1 MNDGLETDMM
11 APRGLLRLEGLGYRL
26 PGGKALVRHIRLSL
40 GAGERLAIVG
50 PNGAGKSTLLRLL
63 AGLLQPTSGRM
74 LIDGEDGRHLS
85 DARRSQKVAFLPQQ
99 LGADKRLSVNELIA
113 LGCLPHA
120 QRWSAERQRDEVAQC
135 LKLCRLEGLQHQP
148 LGQLSGGELQR
159 ANLART
165 LAQKPALLLLD
176 EPTNHLDP
184 RASIELLS
192 TVASLPMTCV
202 AVLHD
207 LAFVPHWAT
216 HVLVM
221 RDGAMVGFGEPA
233 AVLTSEQVEH
243 TFATPAFYMPHPNH
257 RTPMLV
263 IDRSQSGP
271 ARSLVSCV

>member
-1 MNDGLETDMM
+1 MQDRAMT
-11 APRGLLRLEGLGYRL
+11 APQGLLRLEGLGYRL
-26 PGGKALVRHIRLSL
+26 PSGKALVRHVGLSL
-40 GAGERLAIVG
+40 GPGDRLAIVG
-50 PNGAGKSTLLRLL
+50 PNGAGKSSLLRLL
-63 AGLLQPTSGRM
+63 AGLLKPTEGRM
-74 LIDGEDGRHLS
+74 LIDGQDGRHLS
-85 DARRSQKVAFLPQQ
+85 DAQRAQKVAFLPQQ
-99 LGADKRLSVNELIA
+99 LGADMRLSVTDLVA

-120 QRWSAERQRDEVAQC
+120 QRWSAQRQRDEVEHC
-135 LKLCRLEGLQHQP
+135 LAVCRLQDLRSQTIGH
-148 LGQLSGGELQR
+148 LSGGELQR

-165 LAQKPALLLLD
+165 LAQKPTLLLLD

-192 TVASLPMTCV
+192 TVASLPITCV

-207 LAFVPHWAT
+207 LAFVPYWAT

-233 AVLTSEQVEH
+233 AVLTCEQVEH
-243 TFATPAFYMPHPNH
+243 TFSTPAFYLPHPSH

-271 ARSLVSCV
+271 ARSLVPCV